1 VPIAEEVR
9 QLAKEIGDAERAFQA
24 SFLGHVASLT
34 LGDRERAVSLME
46 EFRVANVLKQPAL
59 QWWSLAMQAIWAL
72 FRGDFPEGER
82 LADEALRVGRHAQ
95 SWDAGFS
102 HRMALFILHR
112 EQGGLDE
119 IDELIQRSVDEYPGY
134 RLFRCL
140 VPLLDSE
147 LGRSEKAAAKLEAL
161 SADEFAAVPPDAE
174 YLFSLC
180 ILSEVAAELGDA
192 ERADTLRRLLEPYKA
207 LNALA
212 SGEVSL
218 GCVARFAGLAAATA
232 ERWQDAERHFTEALE
247 ANARMEARP
256 SLAHTQHDHGRM
268 LLARGDRSDL
278 PRARELLANA
288 LDTYR
293 ELGMKPWVKRAEADV
308 AGLD

>member
-59 QWWSLAMQAIWAL
+59 QWWSLAMQGIWAL

-82 LADEALRVGRHAQ
+82 LADEALRAGRHAQ

-140 VPLLDSE
+140 APLLDSE
-147 LGRSEKAAAKLEAL
+147 LGRSDKAAAKLEAL